1 MQPNKNKTI
10 REAKSTLLIILSEMR
25 SQSAIGRY
33 IVLQTNLKILHFCI
47 LTSLAAR

>member
-1 MQPNKNKTI
+1 MQPNKNKII

-33 IVLQTNLKILHFCI
+33 SVFQAKLKILHFCI